1 VKPGAYLPA
10 AIPTGFLGSGTSPA
24 REQPDADASA
34 PKWHP
39 SGAIQTV
46 ALVADRP
53 IALHDMETF
62 LNLLQSV
69 AGPKLLHLTGLVALA
84 DDPGRPLVLHSGSPA
99 IYPGQRLAAWPSEDR
114 RTRMIAI
121 TRDLDPAILKRLFAA
136 VTAPWPDRT
145 LMRVAVAASAALVVV
160 LALGLGLA
168 LRSNARTTM
177 EASSTA
183 PWTQAR
189 GF

>member
-1 VKPGAYLPA
+1 M
-10 AIPTGFLGSGTSPA
+10 GFLDSGTSPV
-24 REQPDADASA
+24 REPPGADPSA
-34 PKWHP
+34 PEWHRK
-39 SGAIQTV
+39 GAIQTV

-62 LNLLQSV
+62 LSLLQRV
-69 AGPKLLHLTGLVALA
+69 AGPKLLRLTGLVALV
-84 DDPGRPLVLHSGSPA
+84 DDPDRPLVLHSGSPA
-99 IYPGQRLAAWPSEDR
+99 IYPWQRLAAWPSRDR

-145 LMRVAVAASAALVVV
+145 LVRVAVAASAALVVV
-160 LALGLGLA
+160 LALGLALA
-168 LRSNARTTM
+168 LRSGARTTM
-177 EASSTA
+177 EAASTA